1 MFVLICLVMFICE
14 VVVEVLGR
22 WWGKDLV
29 TVWQE
34 LEQDKT
40 IRKRLKEDGV
50 EGGYGLM
57 N

>member
-1 MFVLICLVMFICE
+1 MFICE
-14 VVVEVLGR
+14 VVIEVLGR

-29 TVWQE
+29 AVWQE

-40 IRKRLKEDGV
+40 IRKRLKEEVG

>member
-1 MFVLICLVMFICE
+1 
-14 VVVEVLGR
+14 
-22 WWGKDLV
+22 V

-34 LEQDKT
+34 LEQDKAV
-40 IRKRLKEDGV
+40 RKRLQEEGG